1 MHRQKGLAMSVDDK
15 KDANENNGVFT
26 RKEAFELLERV
37 ASQTD
42 FSNEDE
48 YEQYVAFS
56 SYLAN
61 YLKKDPDKNNTN
73 N

>member
-15 KDANENNGVFT
+15 KDENENNGVFT

>member
-1 MHRQKGLAMSVDDK
+1 MSVDDK

>member
-1 MHRQKGLAMSVDDK
+1 MSVDDK

-61 YLKKDPDKNNTN
+61 YLKKDSDENNTN
-73 N
+73 K